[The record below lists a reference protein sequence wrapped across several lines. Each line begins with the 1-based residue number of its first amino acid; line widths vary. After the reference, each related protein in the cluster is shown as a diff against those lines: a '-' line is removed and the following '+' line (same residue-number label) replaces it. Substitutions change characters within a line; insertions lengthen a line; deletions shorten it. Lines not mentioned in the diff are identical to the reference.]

1 MQNVTA
7 WVVVFFWPYLLWYL
21 SDAVA
26 FGARTGICREM
37 RAARALHYLA
47 DGRERVRETER
58 ARELRHRLQT
68 PGNIISSMPRAEPI
82 RVPRRAPQTAI
93 ISSRNRNAFD
103 TPAPITSERLAGA
116 QRFFFFFFSF
126 LCKGSICAA
135 AAAAAGTKRKA
146 FWRGGLVEPAGRTKH
161 LFTSGLCTPAPAD
174 LMFLSAA

>member
-1 MQNVTA
+1 MCKMLRRGW
-7 WVVVFFWPYLLWYL
+7 WVFWPYLLWYL

-58 ARELRHRLQT
+58 ARELRHSLQT

-116 QRFFFFFFSF
+116 QGFFVFFAPS
-126 LCKGSICAA
+126 CAKGAFVQQQQQQQQEPNAKLFGEEAWWNQRVGQNICSPLACA
-135 AAAAAGTKRKA
+135 RQ
-146 FWRGGLVEPAGRTKH
+146 LQ
-161 LFTSGLCTPAPAD
+161 LI
-174 LMFLSAA
+174 